1 MALELGLDGKVALI
15 TGGSEGL
22 GRAIA
27 ERLAAEGAQ
36 VAICARRQG
45 PLDQARQEIKA
56 ATGQDILAVAA
67 DVTVPGDL
75 ERLVNT
81 TIEQCGDIDIL
92 VNNAGRS
99 AAQSLLTAND
109 AYWQEDLDLKLM
121 AAIRLTRLVVP
132 SMRRV
137 GGGAIVNMTTPGGKA
152 PPAESVPTSVSRA
165 AGIALTKAASKE
177 FGRDGIRVNTVCIG
191 SIKSM
196 QIIRQ
201 AQAAGR
207 PVEELYEAVGW
218 NVPLG
223 RIGEAEEVA
232 DLVAFL
238 VSDRAAYITG
248 TSVNIDGGA
257 SAVI

>member
-1 MALELGLDGKVALI
+1 MGRLPSSPVGAKASSGDCRAPSSGRRAGRHLRAAPRAAGPST
-15 TGGSEGL
+15 TGNQ
-22 GRAIA
+22 GRYGPGHP
-27 ERLAAEGAQ
+27 RGGG
-36 VAICARRQG
+36 RR
-45 PLDQARQEIKA
+45 
-56 ATGQDILAVAA
+56 
-67 DVTVPGDL
+67 TVPGDL

-81 TIEQCGDIDIL
+81 TIEQLGDIHIL

-152 PPAESVPTSVSRA
+152 PPAESVPPSVSRA

-201 AQAAGR
+201 APSRRPAGRGAVRGSGLERAAGPHWR
-207 PVEELYEAVGW
+207 
-218 NVPLG
+218 
-223 RIGEAEEVA
+223 
-232 DLVAFL
+232 
-238 VSDRAAYITG
+238 S
-248 TSVNIDGGA
+248 
-257 SAVI
+257 

>member
-1 MALELGLDGKVALI
+1 
-15 TGGSEGL
+15 
-22 GRAIA
+22 
-27 ERLAAEGAQ
+27 
-36 VAICARRQG
+36 
-45 PLDQARQEIKA
+45 
-56 ATGQDILAVAA
+56 
-67 DVTVPGDL
+67 
-75 ERLVNT
+75 
-81 TIEQCGDIDIL
+81 
-92 VNNAGRS
+92 
-99 AAQSLLTAND
+99 
-109 AYWQEDLDLKLM
+109 
-121 AAIRLTRLVVP
+121 
-132 SMRRV
+132 MRRV

>member
-1 MALELGLDGKVALI
+1 MALELGLAGKVALI

-22 GRAIA
+22 GRATA
-27 ERLAAEGAQ
+27 ERLAAEGAH

-45 PLDQARQEIKA
+45 PLDQAQQEIKA
-56 ATGQDILAVAA
+56 ATGQDVLAVSA
-67 DVTVPGDL
+67 DVIVPSDL
-75 ERLVNT
+75 ERLVSAT
-81 TIEQCGDIDIL
+81 TERFGEISIL

-99 AAQSLLTAND
+99 AAESLLVADD
-109 AYWQEDLDLKLM
+109 ASWQEDLDLKVM
-121 AAIRLTRLVVP
+121 GAVRLIRLVVP

-191 SIKSM
+191 SVKSM
-196 QIIRQ
+196 QIVRR
-201 AQAAGR
+201 AQATGQ
-207 PVEELYEAVGW
+207 PVEELYEEVGKT
-218 NVPLG
+218 VPLG

-248 TSVNIDGGA
+248 TSINIDGGV

>member
-27 ERLAAEGAQ
+27 ERLATEGAQ

-45 PLDQARQEIKA
+45 PLDQAREEIKA

-81 TIEQCGDIDIL
+81 TIEQLGDIHIL

-121 AAIRLTRLVVP
+121 VTKGRRCRIERFSRLSSIRSSFHTCRNRFSARRARWFTATIRPSPAIERCL
-132 SMRRV
+132 
-137 GGGAIVNMTTPGGKA
+137 
-152 PPAESVPTSVSRA
+152 
-165 AGIALTKAASKE
+165 
-177 FGRDGIRVNTVCIG
+177 
-191 SIKSM
+191 
-196 QIIRQ
+196 
-201 AQAAGR
+201 
-207 PVEELYEAVGW
+207 
-218 NVPLG
+218 
-223 RIGEAEEVA
+223 
-232 DLVAFL
+232 
-238 VSDRAAYITG
+238 
-248 TSVNIDGGA
+248 
-257 SAVI
+257 

>member
-1 MALELGLDGKVALI
+1 V
-15 TGGSEGL
+15 
-22 GRAIA
+22 
-27 ERLAAEGAQ
+27 
-36 VAICARRQG
+36 
-45 PLDQARQEIKA
+45 P
-56 ATGQDILAVAA
+56 A

-75 ERLVNT
+75 ERLVSAT
-81 TIEQCGDIDIL
+81 TERFGDIDIL

-99 AAQSLLTAND
+99 AAQSLLVADD

-257 SAVI
+257 SAVV